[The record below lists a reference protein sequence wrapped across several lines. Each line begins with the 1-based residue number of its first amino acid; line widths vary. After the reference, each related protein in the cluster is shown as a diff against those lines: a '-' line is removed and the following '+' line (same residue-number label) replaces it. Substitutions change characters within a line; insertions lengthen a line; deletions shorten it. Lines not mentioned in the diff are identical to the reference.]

1 MRQRRIEPQGFGT
14 SIALQSVHC
23 QEDTRQ
29 NCAIHDS
36 SKIWPRISLP
46 RRSGQTRPTWKLRVC
61 VKFRI
66 FISFPCDLLDKSMK
80 FSYTEDEG
88 ARSVFI
94 CTLPHPHWNRV
105 RIWMRFFLFSPS
117 FCRITVFGN
126 LIFCSIDISPARGYT
141 CKYKRK
147 NECSIIVR

>member
-1 MRQRRIEPQGFGT
+1 MRF
-14 SIALQSVHC
+14 
-23 QEDTRQ
+23 
-29 NCAIHDS
+29 
-36 SKIWPRISLP
+36 
-46 RRSGQTRPTWKLRVC
+46 C

-80 FSYTEDEG
+80 FPYTEDEG
-88 ARSVFI
+88 ARNIFI

-147 NECSIIVR
+147 NERSIIVRYILSCPCRLEHNMFSPISYRTDLQKRDIEGGRKSCPDRL